1 MTTSNLFFMYI
12 VAFILALSLIGLIAK
27 KYISNQGSKLRK
39 RDIAIDEINAQ
50 YEKLKSSAARLDDL

>member
-1 MTTSNLFFMYI
+1 MYI